1 MVTINRGLDNIY
13 MADTKICFIDGATGR
28 LLYAGYDIA
37 DLALHSS
44 FEETCFILWNRR
56 LPKKAELRE
65 IRQLLAENRSIPNE
79 IFDLM
84 KAMPRTA
91 HPMDVLRTATS
102 ALASYDP
109 EITQTTPDANLRKS
123 IRLTAKFPTFTAAY
137 HRLRQGLA
145 VIPPDPNRGV
155 AEDFLRML
163 LGKDPDELSA
173 RIMDICLI
181 LHAEHGMNAST
192 FAAVTIGSTLSDLY
206 SAVVGGIGAL
216 KGPLHGG
223 ANEEVMKILLEIRNP
238 DRAPEY
244 VLNALKAKRK
254 LSGFGHRVYKAYDPR
269 ATILRDW
276 ALRLSKQKG
285 DTTLFDTA
293 QAVEAVMLRE
303 LKEKM
308 IYPNVDF
315 YSGIVYHLM
324 GIPHDLF
331 TPIFALARVSGWTAH
346 LLEYWEDNRL
356 IRPLDDY
363 IGPTSMEYVPVERR

>member
-1 MVTINRGLDNIY
+1 MVTINRGLDSVY
-13 MADTKICFIDGATGR
+13 MAETNICFIDGATGR
-28 LLYAGYDIA
+28 LLYAGLDIA
-37 DLALHSS
+37 DLAPQSS
-44 FEETCFILWNRR
+44 FEETAFILWHRR
-56 LPKKAELRE
+56 LPKKAELDE
-65 IRQLLAENRSIPNE
+65 LRQQLAENRPIPPE
-79 IFDLM
+79 IFEMM
-84 KAMPRTA
+84 KAMPKTA
-91 HPMDVLRTATS
+91 HPMDVLRTAVS
-102 ALASYDP
+102 GLASYDP
-109 EITQTTPDANLRKS
+109 ELYQNTPDANLRKS
-123 IRLTAKFPTFTAAY
+123 IRLTAKFPTITAAY
-137 HRLRQGLA
+137 HRLRQGLS
-145 VIPPDPNRGV
+145 VIGPDPGRGI

-163 LGKDPDELSA
+163 LGKEPDELSSK
-173 RIMDICLI
+173 IMDICLI

-223 ANEEVMKILLEIRNP
+223 ANEEVMKMLLEIRHP

-276 ALRLSKQKG
+276 ALRLSQKKG
-285 DTTLFDTA
+285 DTSLYETA

-331 TPIFALARVSGWTAH
+331 TPMFAIARITGWTAH
-346 LLEYWEDNRL
+346 ALEYWEDNRL
-356 IRPLDDY
+356 VRPLDHY
-363 IGPTSMEYVPVERR
+363 IGPNAVEYVPLGRR